1 MNEKIHINMTKLE
14 LSRSDDQQ
22 RPAQMVSSQLGVTT
36 SKSVSISS
44 TKQTRFLYFH
54 ISSKFNH
61 LMLAMGRQH
70 SSFHTNG

>member
-22 RPAQMVSSQLGVTT
+22 RPARMVSSQLGVTT
-36 SKSVSISS
+36 SKSVSILS

-54 ISSKFNH
+54 IS
-61 LMLAMGRQH
+61 M
-70 SSFHTNG
+70 